1 MKPVRTGRAARPPQD
16 TRKEPRRTVI
26 EPAERH
32 RAVVDDLAPGGDGVL
47 HVTRAPSGERR
58 AVFVRG
64 VARGE
69 EVVVDVDFSARPPRG
84 RLLEVVTA
92 SAERVVPACPDAGR
106 CGGCDWMHLSTSA
119 QREGHLDHVRRA
131 LSAAVPAAF
140 PIGYTPAPS
149 PLAYRTRT
157 RLHAHASGGRAV
169 VAMRAAG
176 GHEPVEIER
185 CVVVAPALDGAR
197 ATLARLLD
205 GAHGEGDAQ
214 LALGAGGAAVVDLRW
229 SATLPPSTFAR
240 AESAVAAG
248 RLAGLRLWTRGV
260 DRPAVIGDP
269 SPVTLAADGAPLHL
283 GAGGFAQ
290 AAEAMNA
297 ALGARVAELAGRG
310 SGIELYAGAGNLT
323 VLLARTLA
331 PLVSVEADA
340 NACTAA
346 RENLR
351 ARGLVAKV
359 VEADAS
365 SYPVARATDVVV
377 LDPPRTGARQA
388 CVALGARPPKRI
400 VYVSCDPPT
409 LGRDLALLVTGAP
422 GGMTVRS
429 VDVFEMFP
437 QTSHVETVVCLVRG

>member
-1 MKPVRTGRAARPPQD
+1 MK
-16 TRKEPRRTVI
+16 PRRTV
-26 EPAERH
+26 PAPPERH
-32 RAVVDDLAPGGDGVL
+32 RAIVDDLAPGGDGVL
-47 HVTRAPSGERR
+47 HVTRARTDERR

-69 EVVVDVDFSARPPRG
+69 EVIVDVDFSARPPRG
-84 RLLEVVTA
+84 RLLEVLSA

-106 CGGCDWMHLSTSA
+106 CGGCDWMHLSPSA
-119 QREGHLDHVRRA
+119 QRDGHLDHVRRA
-131 LSAAVPAAF
+131 LSAALPAEF
-140 PIGYTPAPS
+140 PIGYTPAAS

-185 CVVVAPALDGAR
+185 CLIVSPALDGAR
-197 ATLARLLD
+197 ATLARLLE

-214 LALGAGGAAVVDLRW
+214 LALGTGGAAVVDLRW
-229 SATLPPSTFAR
+229 SASLPPSTFGR

-248 RLAGLRLWTRGV
+248 ELAGVRLWTRGV

-283 GAGGFAQ
+283 GPGGFAQ
-290 AAEAMNA
+290 AAEGMNT
-297 ALGARVAELAGRG
+297 ALGARVAEVAGRG
-310 SGIELYAGAGNLT
+310 SCVELYAGAGNLT

-331 PLVSVEADA
+331 PLVSVEADGA
-340 NACTAA
+340 ACTAA
-346 RENLR
+346 RANLK
-351 ARGLVAKV
+351 ARGLGANARV

-377 LDPPRTGARQA
+377 LDPPRTGAREA
-388 CVALGARPPKRI
+388 CAALSARPPKRI

-409 LGRDLALLVTGAP
+409 LGRDLALLVKGAP
-422 GGMTVRS
+422 GGMTVAS